1 MPDAKIAQIKELS
14 RLLAVVLIFMSVAYI
29 ALMVMLENMGAYLNV
44 QREFL
49 TQISA
54 ISTPLGIVVSA
65 AGLVAVLWLAAN
77 MRRVIDGVLLVIYRF
92 VNRVI

>member
-54 ISTPLGIVVSA
+54 ISTPLGIVVSCS
-65 AGLVAVLWLAAN
+65 GLPT
-77 MRRVIDGVLLVIYRF
+77 
-92 VNRVI
+92 